1 LCETAGT
8 RKSKSLP
15 GLDHRSA
22 LIAASVPGTSA
33 RIRRTALAKKD
44 EATNPGG
51 MSSSTKT
58 FVIGALAVAAI
69 LGVGFFYIKSTSTSS
84 TAASSSGRVS
94 LADLYKPGPLGDKVI
109 GKADAPV
116 TIVEYA
122 SITCP
127 HCATFHIETYPTL
140 KKDYIDTGKVKLIF
154 REFPTQPAKVAI
166 SGFMLARCS
175 GDNYFPFISALFEQQ
190 QQWRNDPF
198 NGFLRIAKQA
208 GMSQQAFEKCLE
220 DGNMAGEIE
229 NIARRA
235 VQSFGVESTPTFFIN
250 ERKFEG
256 AIPVSELSKLIDP
269 LVK

>member
-1 LCETAGT
+1 MAKPEEAAP
-8 RKSKSLP
+8 KSSNT
-15 GLDHRSA
+15 
-22 LIAASVPGTSA
+22 TS
-33 RIRRTALAKKD
+33 
-44 EATNPGG
+44 
-51 MSSSTKT
+51 
-58 FVIGALAVAAI
+58 FVIGAIAVAAI
-69 LGVGFFYIKSTSTSS
+69 LGFGFFYLKGTGGSVPSS
-84 TAASSSGRVS
+84 PGRIN
-94 LADLYKPGPLGDKVI
+94 LADLHKPGPLGDKML

-166 SGFMLARCS
+166 SGFMLARCA
-175 GDNYFPFISALFEQQ
+175 GDNYFPFINALFEQQ
-190 QQWRNDPF
+190 MQWRNDPY

-235 VQSFGVESTPTFFIN
+235 VNSFGVESTPTFFIN
-250 ERKFEG
+250 EKKFEG
-256 AIPVSELSKLIDP
+256 AIPVSELPKLIDP

>member
-1 LCETAGT
+1 M
-8 RKSKSLP
+8 
-15 GLDHRSA
+15 
-22 LIAASVPGTSA
+22 
-33 RIRRTALAKKD
+33 AKKD
-44 EATNPGG
+44 EVTPAKPNN
-51 MSSSTKT
+51 TKT

-69 LGVGFFYIKSTSTSS
+69 LGFGFFYMKGTGTSTAS
-84 TAASSSGRVS
+84 TPGRVS
-94 LADLYKPGPLGDKVI
+94 LADLHKPGPLGDKVI

-127 HCATFHIETYPTL
+127 HCAVFHIETYPTL

-190 QQWRNDPF
+190 QQWRNDPY
-198 NGFLRIAKQA
+198 NGFMRIAKQA

-229 NIARRA
+229 NVARRA
-235 VQSFGVESTPTFFIN
+235 VESFGVDSTPTFFIN
-250 ERKFEG
+250 EKKFEG
-256 AIPVSELSKLIDP
+256 AIPVGELSKLIDP